1 MNRRNFSTAEI
12 SEALRAL
19 EAGVRVPEVCR
30 RLGVSELTLG
40 RWRHKA
46 GLLRKPDQP
55 VTPVMLDVEQANN
68 RIAGLEHRLE
78 ALRQVLITMLG
89 PEDLERAA
97 RLLEVSL
104 PASAMRARR
113 ILGLPPQPAQDPAG
127 LVSGEAMPGRSRP
140 RSIPA
145 CQADKR

>member
-19 EAGVRVPEVCR
+19 EAGVPVPEVCR

-113 ILGLPPQPAQDPAG
+113 ILGLPPQAAQDPAG